1 MGSFVIKE
9 VRIKE
14 LGQGYYFDLY
24 APSRLII
31 ATSQIYTSLAVCKKG
46 ARSVVRDAREAAVD
60 DLTDPTRPSVGYPR
74 FEIFRE
80 GENYRFRLRTQSGD
94 RTLTSQYYS
103 SVAICK
109 AAIESVKALVA
120 MPKFYI
126 LEGHEL
132 RELLN
137 VNISHDEDVI
147 SEVSDTADIQLSTER
162 PLVRDVSAEEAET
175 RPEPE
180 NAEDPTESYGF

>member
-9 VRIKE
+9 VHIKE

-31 ATSQIYTSLAVCKKG
+31 ATSQIYTSLTVCKRG
-46 ARSVVRDAREAAVD
+46 ARNVVRDAREAAVD
-60 DLTDPTRPSVGYPR
+60 DLTDPTRRSVGYPR

-80 GENYRFRLRTQSGD
+80 GESFRFRLRTQSGD

-103 SVAICK
+103 SIALCRL
-109 AAIESVKALVA
+109 AIESVKALVA
-120 MPKFYI
+120 MPRFYI

-147 SEVSDTADIQLSTER
+147 PEISDTADIQLLTER
-162 PLVRDVSAEEAET
+162 PLIRDVSFEQEGTKEST
-175 RPEPE
+175 EPE
-180 NAEDPTESYGF
+180 DR